1 MENRAEYLLESYF
14 ANALTAVE
22 AKELKTLLAADPGVA
37 AEFAFQQNIAAS
49 AQLRPLSAGIQNTVW
64 RTAAQKPFPTTAIKT
79 SMWPRY
85 AYAAAAA
92 IALLIVGYLFLM
104 PPNLQTLVAENAIAF
119 PNNLSYKNLA
129 GETSGFSPEAINA
142 LSLYDKGNYTEAS
155 LALESI
161 VRANADRMDYRF
173 YWGVSLVQNKQ
184 YSEAVTALTPV
195 TQSQSDQAIPAQLF
209 LGFACAGAGD
219 KDCAR
224 TNLQA
229 YINAPQ
235 ADPKRKKQAKTV
247 LEAL

>member
-1 MENRAEYLLESYF
+1 
-14 ANALTAVE
+14 
-22 AKELKTLLAADPGVA
+22 
-37 AEFAFQQNIAAS
+37 
-49 AQLRPLSAGIQNTVW
+49 
-64 RTAAQKPFPTTAIKT
+64 
-79 SMWPRY
+79 MWPRY

-104 PPNLQTLVAENAIAF
+104 PPSLQTLVAENATEF
-119 PNNLSYKNLA
+119 PNNLPYKNLA

-142 LSLYDKGNYTEAS
+142 LSLYDNGKYMEAS
-155 LALESI
+155 QALEPI

-173 YWGVSLVQNKQ
+173 YWGVSLIQNKQ

-195 TQSQSDQAIPAQLF
+195 AQSQSDQAIPAQLF
-209 LGFACAGAGD
+209 LGLACAGAGD

-229 YINAPQ
+229 YIGSPQ